1 MNSLKLIG
9 VIFIIFLST
18 SCSKEE
24 NIDNRLEGNWKVVSF
39 ENYQNSTSITKTD
52 ENTWMEYNNGDID
65 VNLEFSY
72 NSGGNISGVNVT
84 NTFFGEFNID
94 SQKELSIT
102 NLNSTEINEPQWG
115 RLFHSIRLAETYEI
129 DSNTLTIFYNNKQ
142 NGLVLTRI

>member
-65 VNLEFSY
+65 VNLEFSN
-72 NSGGNISGVNVT
+72 NSRGNISGVNVT
-84 NTFFGEFNID
+84 NTFFGEFKID
-94 SQKELSIT
+94 SQKKLSIT
-102 NLNSTEINEPQWG
+102 NLNSTEINEPKWG
-115 RLFHSIRLAETYEI
+115 RLFHSIRLAETYEMG
-129 DSNTLTIFYNNKQ
+129 SNTLTIFYNDKQ
-142 NGLVLTRI
+142 NGLVLTII